1 MPEKTPTPIW
11 TFGTAYRVLA
21 ARQKAGAGVP
31 FYTRVVNR
39 RLGRVGAAAGAALGV
54 TPHAVSLA
62 GGVLW
67 AVALLWLCLVPVSFP
82 VVLGV
87 VALLVISFGLDSA
100 DGQLARLT
108 GRTGRAG
115 EWLDHVLDAAR
126 HVAVHLSVAVALHR
140 VSDLPGPGRS
150 ALVLPLLFALV
161 SVTRFVAQILGEQLR
176 GSGAARPAQGG
187 APGSRTPGGRAS
199 GGVGA
204 LIQLPADTGV
214 LNASLLLM
222 PLPGVFLAVYAV
234 LTAANAVLLAA
245 TLRRRFAEL
254 AELDRL
260 AARADRLARHDGAGV
275 R

>member
-54 TPHAVSLA
+54 TPHAVSLV
-62 GGVLW
+62 GGALW
-67 AVALLWLCLVPVSFP
+67 AVALLWLCVVPASFP

-87 VALLVISFGLDSA
+87 VALLVVSFGLDSA

-126 HVAVHLSVAVALHR
+126 HIAVHLSVAVALHR
-140 VSDLPGPGRS
+140 VADLPGPGRS

-176 GSGAARPAQGG
+176 GGSGRRPVQGSAASGG
-187 APGSRTPGGRAS
+187 RTPGGAS
-199 GGVGA
+199 A

-234 LTAANAVLLAA
+234 LTVANAVLLVA

-254 AELDRL
+254 AELDRV
-260 AARADRLARHDGAGV
+260 AAREDRLSRAGGVGV